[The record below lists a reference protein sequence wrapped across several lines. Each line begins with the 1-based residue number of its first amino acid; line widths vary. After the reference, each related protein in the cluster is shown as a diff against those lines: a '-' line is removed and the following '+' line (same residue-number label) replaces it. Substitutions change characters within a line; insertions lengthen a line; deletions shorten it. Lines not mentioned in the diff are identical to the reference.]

1 MSHPTAACVRGS
13 SRDSALPVNGPLG
26 ARFSGRAEPRVHSR
40 TLPQTVALLA
50 FLSVSPTV
58 RLSALQCPDGSA
70 PPCRVARADPGRKP
84 GVASNTV
91 AVLYFDDLSRDTADA
106 YLADGLTEE
115 ITDRLGAI
123 ERLQVKSRTWVRR
136 LQLGTRDDPAALARA
151 LRVRYVVEGSVRRAG
166 SRVRVSARLV
176 RTTDGFR
183 VWGADYEQT
192 VVDLLAL
199 QADIARAV
207 ATAIAGTLVPAE
219 RAALAGRPT
228 RSPAANER
236 FLRGNYY
243 FAQRT
248 PAAYT
253 RALAEYQAAARVDP
267 GFAEAFVGIA
277 RCYEGFLYGGYPGAQ
292 SESLLASAQA
302 SVREALRLDS
312 TSSNAWRTEARILTY
327 QNPRTYAG
335 VLPAIE
341 RAIALNPRNADAHA
355 AHGHLLLELGADS
368 AAAAAY
374 HEALSLEP
382 ERAQALIALG
392 DISFRQRRYRE
403 ALRWAD
409 SALMIDPGYYWAHY
423 SRAVFQML
431 LGDTAEAR
439 REAETGIRLS
449 GGDTRQG
456 EQVLAR
462 LDWWAGDTVRAR
474 ARTERIVRE
483 VVSLD
488 SGAQVWTVD
497 AGLRAADVLI
507 ITGDNDRALDVLERI
522 RPRGVYLA
530 FALQY
535 PGYDPLRAHP
545 RFQRLVEE
553 SRPK

>member
-1 MSHPTAACVRGS
+1 MAVLITELLTAGPPDRLTAAMPPHAPTPP
-13 SRDSALPVNGPLG
+13 SA
-26 ARFSGRAEPRVHSR
+26 
-40 TLPQTVALLA
+40 
-50 FLSVSPTV
+50 
-58 RLSALQCPDGSA
+58 
-70 PPCRVARADPGRKP
+70 
-84 GVASNTV
+84 NTV

-136 LQLGTRDDPAALARA
+136 LQVGIPGDPAALARA

-183 VWGADYEQT
+183 VWGEDYERT

-199 QADIARAV
+199 QAEIARAV

-219 RAALAGRPT
+219 RAAISGRPT
-228 RSPAANER
+228 RSPEANES

-243 FAQRT
+243 LAQRT
-248 PAAYT
+248 PAATT
-253 RALAEYQAAARVDP
+253 RALTEYEAAVRLDP
-267 GFAEAFVGIA
+267 GFAEAFVEIA
-277 RCYEGFLYGGYPGAQ
+277 RCYESFLYGGYPGTQ
-292 SESLLASAQA
+292 SEQLLASAQA
-302 SVREALRLDS
+302 AVHEALRLDS
-312 TSSNAWRTEARILTY
+312 TSSNAWRAQARMLTY

-341 RAIALNPRNADAHA
+341 RAIALNARNADAHS
-355 AHGHLLLELGADS
+355 AHGALLLELGRDS
-368 AAAAAY
+368 EAAAF
-374 HEALSLEP
+374 HQALSLEP
-382 ERAQALIALG
+382 ERPQTLNALG

-409 SALMIDPGYYWAHY
+409 SALMIDPRYYWAHY
-423 SRAVFQML
+423 SRAIHQML

-462 LDWWAGDTVRAR
+462 LDWWAGDTAGARAR
-474 ARTERIVRE
+474 AEPIVRE
-483 VVSLD
+483 VLSLE

-507 ITGDNDRALDVLERI
+507 IIGDNDRALDVLERI

-530 FALQY
+530 FGLRY
-535 PGYDPLRAHP
+535 PGYDPLRADP
-545 RFQRLVEE
+545 RFQRLLEE
-553 SRPK
+553 SRPR